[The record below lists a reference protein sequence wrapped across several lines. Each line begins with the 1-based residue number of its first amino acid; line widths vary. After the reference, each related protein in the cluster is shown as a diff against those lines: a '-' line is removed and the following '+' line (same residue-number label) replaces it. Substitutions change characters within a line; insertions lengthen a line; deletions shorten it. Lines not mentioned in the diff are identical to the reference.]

1 MDPLRRVDWF
11 PLGLCA
17 LAQLWAVASASLWSL
32 ALWVPNFDPSEYRPL
47 CIWVPGLSPAQ
58 RRICLRHR
66 DHVAHVA
73 EGVHLALSECRHQ
86 FQGKR
91 WNCTVPG
98 AEDALDLVA
107 KSGKGSER
115 ARHIHSHLRCPTAS
129 PRHSSRPRAA
139 RDVRGRPKRPPRYPD
154 GNRLRSGPVPGCGSL
169 ASLLLTLLA
178 RLLGVPD
185 VPPALVRSPG
195 WELSPA
201 ARAAAASELRAPTPP
216 IRGLSFRRAAEP
228 IVRSPGKS
236 RERGLSLNRRR
247 FPYHLLGVFSPKT
260 PSHTGLAAPSPA
272 DGAGF
277 THDAPLGVSPGSREA
292 AFVSA
297 VTAAGVAHAVARAC
311 RQGALQG
318 ACSWVVPHAMK
329 LPPDA
334 RRGGSGDDVEY
345 GYQFAKWF
353 VDAGDHNRGS
363 GQGGESLAMNLHNN
377 EAGRLAVYNLAYM
390 GCKCH
395 VLFGTC
401 MLKIC
406 WQQLADFRSV
416 GNFLKVSSR
425 LQVMRLHPEEVSVG
439 WE

>member
-32 ALWVPNFDPSEYRPL
+32 ALWAPNFDPSEYRPL

-91 WNCTVPG
+91 WNCTVPS

-107 KSGKGSER
+107 ES
-115 ARHIHSHLRCPTAS
+115 
-129 PRHSSRPRAA
+129 
-139 RDVRGRPKRPPRYPD
+139 
-154 GNRLRSGPVPGCGSL
+154 
-169 ASLLLTLLA
+169 
-178 RLLGVPD
+178 
-185 VPPALVRSPG
+185 
-195 WELSPA
+195 
-201 ARAAAASELRAPTPP
+201 
-216 IRGLSFRRAAEP
+216 
-228 IVRSPGKS
+228 
-236 RERGLSLNRRR
+236 
-247 FPYHLLGVFSPKT
+247 
-260 PSHTGLAAPSPA
+260 A

-297 VTAAGVAHAVARAC
+297 VTAAGVAHVVARAC

-416 GNFLKVSSR
+416 GNFLKEKYDRSSAVQLVSHNGGGSAGGANGGRGGAARWPRRR
-425 LQVMRLHPEEVSVG
+425 LEAVNERLTAPTASDLVHVNASPEYCERDETHGVPGTVGPQYSITSEGATEGRSVTCCDRGYDTSQVTVEKQCGCKEQLHWNVDCELCP
-439 WE
+439 WTDQFLCK

>member
-32 ALWVPNFDPSEYRPL
+32 ALWAPNFDPSEYRLL

-107 KSGKGSER
+107 ESGKGSER
-115 ARHIHSHLRCPTAS
+115 ARHIHSHLR
-129 PRHSSRPRAA
+129 
-139 RDVRGRPKRPPRYPD
+139 
-154 GNRLRSGPVPGCGSL
+154 
-169 ASLLLTLLA
+169 
-178 RLLGVPD
+178 
-185 VPPALVRSPG
+185 
-195 WELSPA
+195 
-201 ARAAAASELRAPTPP
+201 
-216 IRGLSFRRAAEP
+216 AAEP

-236 RERGLSLNRRR
+236 RESGLSLNRRR

-329 LPPDA
+329 LPLDA

-353 VDAGDHNRGS
+353 VDAGDRNRGS
-363 GQGGESLAMNLHNN
+363 GQGGESLALNLHNN

-395 VLFGTC
+395 ELFGTC

-416 GNFLKVSSR
+416 GNFLKEKYDKSSAVQLVSHNGGGGAGGANGSR
-425 LQVMRLHPEEVSVG
+425 GGAARWPRRRLEAVNERLTAPTVSDLVHVNASPEYCERDETDGVPGTVGPQCSVTSEG
-439 WE
+439 ATEGRCVTCCDRGYDTSQGSGPSEFLPGIWLFRG

>member
-32 ALWVPNFDPSEYRPL
+32 ALWAPNFDPSEYRPL

-107 KSGKGSER
+107 ES
-115 ARHIHSHLRCPTAS
+115 
-129 PRHSSRPRAA
+129 
-139 RDVRGRPKRPPRYPD
+139 
-154 GNRLRSGPVPGCGSL
+154 
-169 ASLLLTLLA
+169 
-178 RLLGVPD
+178 
-185 VPPALVRSPG
+185 
-195 WELSPA
+195 
-201 ARAAAASELRAPTPP
+201 
-216 IRGLSFRRAAEP
+216 
-228 IVRSPGKS
+228 
-236 RERGLSLNRRR
+236 
-247 FPYHLLGVFSPKT
+247 
-260 PSHTGLAAPSPA
+260 A

-297 VTAAGVAHAVARAC
+297 VTAAGVAHVVARAC

-416 GNFLKVSSR
+416 GNFLKEKYDRSSAVQLVSHNGGGSAGGANGGRGGAARWPRRR
-425 LQVMRLHPEEVSVG
+425 LEAVNERLTAPTASDLVHVNASPEYCERDETHGVPGTVGPQYSITSEGATEGRSVTCCDRG
-439 WE
+439 YDTSQGAHLTPPTPPPLPENKLKLFIKKRQLFHIT

>member
-32 ALWVPNFDPSEYRPL
+32 ALWAPNFDPSEYRPL

-107 KSGKGSER
+107 ES
-115 ARHIHSHLRCPTAS
+115 
-129 PRHSSRPRAA
+129 
-139 RDVRGRPKRPPRYPD
+139 
-154 GNRLRSGPVPGCGSL
+154 
-169 ASLLLTLLA
+169 
-178 RLLGVPD
+178 
-185 VPPALVRSPG
+185 
-195 WELSPA
+195 
-201 ARAAAASELRAPTPP
+201 
-216 IRGLSFRRAAEP
+216 
-228 IVRSPGKS
+228 
-236 RERGLSLNRRR
+236 
-247 FPYHLLGVFSPKT
+247 
-260 PSHTGLAAPSPA
+260 A

-353 VDAGDHNRGS
+353 VDAGDHNCGS

-416 GNFLKVSSR
+416 GNFLKEKYDRSSAVQLVSHNGGGSAGGANGGRGGAARWPRQR
-425 LQVMRLHPEEVSVG
+425 LEAVNERLTAPTASDLVHVNASPEYCERDETHGVPGTVGPQYSITSEGATEGRSVTCCDRGYDTSQVTVEKQCGCKEQLHWNVDCELCP
-439 WE
+439 WTDQFLCK

>member
-32 ALWVPNFDPSEYRPL
+32 ALWAPNFDPSEYRLL

-107 KSGKGSER
+107 ES
-115 ARHIHSHLRCPTAS
+115 
-129 PRHSSRPRAA
+129 
-139 RDVRGRPKRPPRYPD
+139 
-154 GNRLRSGPVPGCGSL
+154 
-169 ASLLLTLLA
+169 
-178 RLLGVPD
+178 
-185 VPPALVRSPG
+185 
-195 WELSPA
+195 
-201 ARAAAASELRAPTPP
+201 
-216 IRGLSFRRAAEP
+216 
-228 IVRSPGKS
+228 
-236 RERGLSLNRRR
+236 
-247 FPYHLLGVFSPKT
+247 
-260 PSHTGLAAPSPA
+260 A

-353 VDAGDHNRGS
+353 VDAGDRNRGS
-363 GQGGESLAMNLHNN
+363 GQGGESLALNLHNN

-395 VLFGTC
+395 ELFGTC

-416 GNFLKVSSR
+416 GNFLKEKYDKSSAVQLVSHNGGGGAGGANGSR
-425 LQVMRLHPEEVSVG
+425 GGAARWPRRRLEAVNERLTAPTVNDLVHVNASPEYCERDETDGVPGTVGPQCSVTSEGATEGRCVTCCDRGYDTSQVTVEKQCGCKEQLHWNVDCELCP
-439 WE
+439 WTDQFLCK

>member
-32 ALWVPNFDPSEYRPL
+32 ALWAPNFDPSEYRPL

-66 DHVAHVA
+66 DHVVHVA

-107 KSGKGSER
+107 ES
-115 ARHIHSHLRCPTAS
+115 
-129 PRHSSRPRAA
+129 
-139 RDVRGRPKRPPRYPD
+139 
-154 GNRLRSGPVPGCGSL
+154 
-169 ASLLLTLLA
+169 
-178 RLLGVPD
+178 
-185 VPPALVRSPG
+185 
-195 WELSPA
+195 
-201 ARAAAASELRAPTPP
+201 
-216 IRGLSFRRAAEP
+216 
-228 IVRSPGKS
+228 
-236 RERGLSLNRRR
+236 
-247 FPYHLLGVFSPKT
+247 
-260 PSHTGLAAPSPA
+260 A

-297 VTAAGVAHAVARAC
+297 VTAAGVAHVVARAC

-416 GNFLKVSSR
+416 GNFLKEKYDRSSAVQLVSHNGGGSAGGANGGRGGAARWPRRR
-425 LQVMRLHPEEVSVG
+425 LEAVNERLTAPTASDLVHVNASPEYCERDETHGVPGTVGPQYSITSEGATEGRSVTCCDRGYDTSQVTVEKQCRCKEQLHWNVDCELCP
-439 WE
+439 WTDQFLCK

>member
-32 ALWVPNFDPSEYRPL
+32 ALWAPNFDPSEYRPL

-107 KSGKGSER
+107 ES
-115 ARHIHSHLRCPTAS
+115 
-129 PRHSSRPRAA
+129 
-139 RDVRGRPKRPPRYPD
+139 
-154 GNRLRSGPVPGCGSL
+154 
-169 ASLLLTLLA
+169 
-178 RLLGVPD
+178 
-185 VPPALVRSPG
+185 
-195 WELSPA
+195 
-201 ARAAAASELRAPTPP
+201 
-216 IRGLSFRRAAEP
+216 
-228 IVRSPGKS
+228 
-236 RERGLSLNRRR
+236 
-247 FPYHLLGVFSPKT
+247 
-260 PSHTGLAAPSPA
+260 A

-297 VTAAGVAHAVARAC
+297 VTTAGVAHVVARAC

-345 GYQFAKWF
+345 GYQFTKWF

-416 GNFLKVSSR
+416 GNFLKEKYDRSSAVQLVSHNGGGSAGGANGGRGGAARWPRRR
-425 LQVMRLHPEEVSVG
+425 LEAVNERLTAPTASDLVHVNASPEYCERDETHGVPGTVGPQYSITSEGATEGRSVTCCDRGYDTSQVTVEKQCGCKEQLHWNVDCELCP
-439 WE
+439 WTDQFLCK

>member
-32 ALWVPNFDPSEYRPL
+32 ALWAPNFDPSEYRPL

-107 KSGKGSER
+107 ES
-115 ARHIHSHLRCPTAS
+115 
-129 PRHSSRPRAA
+129 
-139 RDVRGRPKRPPRYPD
+139 
-154 GNRLRSGPVPGCGSL
+154 
-169 ASLLLTLLA
+169 
-178 RLLGVPD
+178 
-185 VPPALVRSPG
+185 
-195 WELSPA
+195 
-201 ARAAAASELRAPTPP
+201 
-216 IRGLSFRRAAEP
+216 
-228 IVRSPGKS
+228 
-236 RERGLSLNRRR
+236 
-247 FPYHLLGVFSPKT
+247 
-260 PSHTGLAAPSPA
+260 A

-329 LPPDA
+329 LPPDV

-363 GQGGESLAMNLHNN
+363 GQGGEFRFKAFVTAMIHL
-377 EAGRLAVYNLAYM
+377 LW
-390 GCKCH
+390 
-395 VLFGTC
+395 F
-401 MLKIC
+401 
-406 WQQLADFRSV
+406 FR
-416 GNFLKVSSR
+416 
-425 LQVMRLHPEEVSVG
+425 
-439 WE
+439 

>member
-32 ALWVPNFDPSEYRPL
+32 ALWAPNFDPSEYRLL

-107 KSGKGSER
+107 ES
-115 ARHIHSHLRCPTAS
+115 
-129 PRHSSRPRAA
+129 
-139 RDVRGRPKRPPRYPD
+139 
-154 GNRLRSGPVPGCGSL
+154 
-169 ASLLLTLLA
+169 
-178 RLLGVPD
+178 
-185 VPPALVRSPG
+185 
-195 WELSPA
+195 
-201 ARAAAASELRAPTPP
+201 
-216 IRGLSFRRAAEP
+216 
-228 IVRSPGKS
+228 
-236 RERGLSLNRRR
+236 
-247 FPYHLLGVFSPKT
+247 
-260 PSHTGLAAPSPA
+260 A

-329 LPPDA
+329 LPLDA

-353 VDAGDHNRGS
+353 VDAGDRNRGS
-363 GQGGESLAMNLHNN
+363 GQGGESLALNLHNN
-377 EAGRLAVYNLAYM
+377 EAGRLEKYDKSSAVQLVSHNGGGGAGGANGSRGGAARWPRRRLEAVNERLTAPTVSDLVHVNASPEYCERDETDGVPGTVGPQCSVTSEGATEGRCVTCCDRGYDTSQVTVEKQC
-390 GCKCH
+390 GCKE
-395 VLFGTC
+395 
-401 MLKIC
+401 
-406 WQQLADFRSV
+406 QLHWNVDCELCPWTDQ
-416 GNFLKVSSR
+416 FLCK
-425 LQVMRLHPEEVSVG
+425 
-439 WE
+439 

>member
-32 ALWVPNFDPSEYRPL
+32 ALWAPNFDPSEYRPL

-107 KSGKGSER
+107 ES
-115 ARHIHSHLRCPTAS
+115 
-129 PRHSSRPRAA
+129 
-139 RDVRGRPKRPPRYPD
+139 
-154 GNRLRSGPVPGCGSL
+154 
-169 ASLLLTLLA
+169 
-178 RLLGVPD
+178 
-185 VPPALVRSPG
+185 
-195 WELSPA
+195 
-201 ARAAAASELRAPTPP
+201 
-216 IRGLSFRRAAEP
+216 
-228 IVRSPGKS
+228 
-236 RERGLSLNRRR
+236 
-247 FPYHLLGVFSPKT
+247 
-260 PSHTGLAAPSPA
+260 A

-416 GNFLKVSSR
+416 GNFLKEKYDRSSAVQLVSHNGGGSAGGANGGRGGAAHWPRRR
-425 LQVMRLHPEEVSVG
+425 LEAVNERLTAPTASDLVHVNASPEYCERDETHGVPGTVGPQYSVTSEGATEGRSVTCCDRGYDTSQVTVEKQCGCKEQLHWNVDCELCP
-439 WE
+439 WTDQFLCK

>member
-32 ALWVPNFDPSEYRPL
+32 ALWAPNFDPSEYRPL

-107 KSGKGSER
+107 ES
-115 ARHIHSHLRCPTAS
+115 
-129 PRHSSRPRAA
+129 
-139 RDVRGRPKRPPRYPD
+139 
-154 GNRLRSGPVPGCGSL
+154 
-169 ASLLLTLLA
+169 
-178 RLLGVPD
+178 
-185 VPPALVRSPG
+185 
-195 WELSPA
+195 
-201 ARAAAASELRAPTPP
+201 
-216 IRGLSFRRAAEP
+216 
-228 IVRSPGKS
+228 
-236 RERGLSLNRRR
+236 
-247 FPYHLLGVFSPKT
+247 
-260 PSHTGLAAPSPA
+260 A

-416 GNFLKVSSR
+416 GNFLKEKYDRSSAVQLVSHNGGGSAGGANGGRGGAARWPRRR
-425 LQVMRLHPEEVSVG
+425 LEAVNERLTAPTASDLVHVNASPEYCERDKTHGVPGTVGPQYSVTSEGATEGRSVTCCDRGYDTSQVTVEKQCGCKEQLHWNVDCELCP
-439 WE
+439 WTDQFLCK

>member
-1 MDPLRRVDWF
+1 M
-11 PLGLCA
+11 
-17 LAQLWAVASASLWSL
+17 
-32 ALWVPNFDPSEYRPL
+32 
-47 CIWVPGLSPAQ
+47 
-58 RRICLRHR
+58 
-66 DHVAHVA
+66 AHVA

-98 AEDALDLVA
+98 AEDALDPVA
-107 KSGKGSER
+107 KS
-115 ARHIHSHLRCPTAS
+115 
-129 PRHSSRPRAA
+129 
-139 RDVRGRPKRPPRYPD
+139 
-154 GNRLRSGPVPGCGSL
+154 
-169 ASLLLTLLA
+169 
-178 RLLGVPD
+178 
-185 VPPALVRSPG
+185 G

-201 ARAAAASELRAPTPP
+201 AHAAAASELRAPTPP
-216 IRGLSFRRAAEP
+216 IRGLSFRRAVEP

-277 THDAPLGVSPGSREA
+277 THDAPPGVSSGSREA

-318 ACSWVVPHAMK
+318 GCSWVVPHAMK
-329 LPPDA
+329 LPPGA

-353 VDAGDHNRGS
+353 VDAGDRNRGS
-363 GQGGESLAMNLHNN
+363 GQGGESLALNLHNN

-390 GCKCH
+390 DCKCH

-416 GNFLKVSSR
+416 GNFLKEKYDRSSAVQLVSHNGGGGAGGANGGRGGAVHWPRRR
-425 LQVMRLHPEEVSVG
+425 LEAVNERLTAPTASDLVHVNASPEYCERNETHGVPATVGPQCSVTSEGATEGRCVTCCDRGYDTSQVTVEKQCGCKEQLHWNVDCKLCP
-439 WE
+439 WTDQFLCK